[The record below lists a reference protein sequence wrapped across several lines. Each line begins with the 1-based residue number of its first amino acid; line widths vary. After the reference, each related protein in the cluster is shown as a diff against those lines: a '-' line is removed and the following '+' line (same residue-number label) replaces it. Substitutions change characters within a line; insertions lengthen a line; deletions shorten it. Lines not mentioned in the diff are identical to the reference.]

1 MVSNMNNY
9 AVIENGVVANVI
21 VASGSDA
28 VPGLTLVPANGA
40 QIGDLYQNGT
50 FTKPQPVLTL
60 DDYIRGMDALFDSTA
75 QSRHYDNRITCA
87 LRAGY
92 AGPFQAE
99 GKAFAEWMDACYA
112 AGYQILAAVEAGQ
125 RQPPASIA
133 ALVAELPKL
142 VW

>member
-1 MVSNMNNY
+1 MNY
-9 AVIENGVVANVI
+9 AVIQDGKVVNLI
-21 VASGSDA
+21 VASA
-28 VPGLTLVPANGA
+28 PLEGLEMVPAGEA
-40 QIGDLYQNGT
+40 KIGDLYQHGA
-50 FTKPQPVLTL
+50 FTTPQPVLTL

-75 QSRHYDNRITCA
+75 QSRHYDNRVTCA